1 MSNTTAL
8 KQDKQLLSD
17 IERRI
22 AWEKR
27 QLEIP
32 FD

>member
-1 MSNTTAL
+1 MNNTTIP

-17 IERRI
+17 TERRI

>member
-1 MSNTTAL
+1 MSNTKTPN
-8 KQDKQLLSD
+8 QDKQLLSD